1 MSSHTTGDAGTDAVA
16 RAISRA
22 HGILPDQG
30 PIGVFVHHNTLH
42 AFQHLP
48 FHEAVQQGAG
58 IVGARPYLSLGEFR
72 AAFARGRIELR
83 DVDDAISDH
92 LGAADGERTALGLTR
107 HALWRTLMIEQSEV
121 DDVSGLRFAIAAGT
135 ASIGA
140 DQPLWEAALSRV
152 SRGPQPPE
160 RERAAPRRHRDAF
173 VALGAADTDD
183 VVHAELVRL
192 CAGFLDQGQARD
204 VLPGREE
211 GFLRA
216 IAGLYAAGVRD
227 PRGARGTGE
236 AFGAIL
242 RDGRDARSVIQG
254 ALDQLSVPEDA
265 RESYLLDIALALPG
279 WAGMFSRLE
288 RHAEER
294 VAGSDP
300 TLAEFLAVR
309 LVFEAAA
316 VRQAA
321 AKAGLPL
328 AWAALR
334 ALVPGRAPRAPEE
347 GALLLWTLAR
357 AAGAKPAAL
366 TALDDATLGECWRAC
381 DSSPPLL
388 RRQLWMEAY
397 EHRYRRQVLD
407 AIAAHRVASPPPKG
421 TGHRTQHRK
430 DVQVLFCIDEREESI
445 RRAIEEQ
452 GARFETFGVAGFFG
466 VAIDYQGLYDPS
478 PAAHCPVVVIPG
490 HEVHEAPVPAEQ
502 GWHERRLRLR
512 HKWNSFERALGRGS
526 RTLAGGAGLSFVLG
540 PLAGVAAAGRVVAP
554 RSSLALRERFAS
566 RFVPRPVTRLSALRD
581 EWQKRASTR
590 GKPVG
595 FSLEE
600 STDRVAAVL
609 RSIGLLAGFAPVI
622 VVLGHGSTSLNN
634 PHESAHDCGAC
645 GGRRGGANARL
656 FAELANRAD
665 VRGALAARGITI
677 PDDTI
682 FVGGLHD
689 TADDRVQLFDLGAI
703 PASHDDRFEAAC
715 VMLEV
720 ARRESARER
729 ARRFDDAPL
738 GISADDALQ
747 HVEARAAHLAQPRP
761 EYGHCTNAI
770 CIVGR
775 RELSRGLHLDRRAFL
790 VSYDASTDRDD
801 AVLER
806 ILAAVG
812 PVGAGISLEYY
823 FSSVDNLR
831 FGCGTKLPHNVTGLI
846 GVMNGHQGDLQT
858 GLPLQMVE
866 LHEPMRLL
874 LIVESTPEA
883 LLGIASRQ
891 PEVAEL
897 VTKEWV
903 QLVAVDPATGAMQVF
918 HRGGFAPYVP
928 APTTLP
934 EVERSID
941 WHGRSREFLPPARVR
956 AALGSHA

>member
-1 MSSHTTGDAGTDAVA
+1 MAAHVADATADAVS
-16 RAISRA
+16 RAIARA

-48 FHEAVQQGAG
+48 FHEAVQQGAE
-58 IVGARPYLSLGEFR
+58 IVGARPYLSLEEFR
-72 AAFARGRIELR
+72 RAFRTGRIESQ
-83 DVDDAISDH
+83 DVDDAIADH

-107 HALWRTLMIEQSEV
+107 HALWRTLMLEQVEL
-121 DDVSGLRFAIAAGT
+121 DDVPGLRFAILAGT
-135 ASIGA
+135 AGVCR
-140 DQPLWEAALSRV
+140 DLPLWEAALARV
-152 SRGPQPPE
+152 ARGPLP
-160 RERAAPRRHRDAF
+160 RARTMSAPRRHRDAL
-173 VALGAADTDD
+173 VALGATDID
-183 VVHAELVRL
+183 YVVHAELVRL
-192 CAGFLDQGQARD
+192 CSGFLDQGQARE

-227 PRGARGTGE
+227 PRGARGAGD
-236 AFGAIL
+236 AFRTILAAGSGAP
-242 RDGRDARSVIQG
+242 SVIRG
-254 ALDQLSVPEDA
+254 ALDQLEVPEEA
-265 RESYLLDIALALPG
+265 REAYVLDTALALPG

-288 RHAEER
+288 RHPEEQ
-294 VAGSDP
+294 VVGCAPS
-300 TLAEFLAVR
+300 LAEFLAVR
-309 LVFEAAA
+309 LVFECAATRHVA
-316 VRQAA
+316 RV
-321 AKAGLPL
+321 AGLPV

-334 ALVPGRAPRAPEE
+334 DRVPSSAPCAAEE
-347 GALLLWTLAR
+347 GALVLWTLAR
-357 AAGAKPAAL
+357 AAGIAANCL
-366 TALDDATLGECWRAC
+366 TAADDAAIQLCWRAL
-381 DSSPPLL
+381 DSSPPVA
-388 RRQLWMEAY
+388 RRQVWLEAY
-397 EHRYRRQVLD
+397 ERRYRRQVLD
-407 AIAAHRVASPPPKG
+407 AIAAHRAASPPPPG
-421 TGHRTQHRK
+421 TTHRTLRRR
-430 DVQVLFCIDEREESI
+430 DVQVMFCIDEREESM

-452 GARFETFGVAGFFG
+452 GSRFETFSVAGFFG

-490 HEVHEAPVPAEQ
+490 HEVHEAPVADELS
-502 GWHERRLRLR
+502 WHERRLRLR
-512 HKWNSFERALGRGS
+512 DRWNSFERSVGRGS

-554 RSSLALRERFAS
+554 RSSLALRERFAT
-566 RFVPRPVTRLSALRD
+566 RFLPRPATRLSALRD

-595 FSLEE
+595 FSLDE
-600 STDRVAAVL
+600 SSDRVAAVL
-609 RSIGLLAGFAPVI
+609 KSIGLLSGFAPLV

-665 VRGALAARGITI
+665 VRGALRARGIVI
-677 PDDTI
+677 PEDTV

-689 TADDRVQLFDLGAI
+689 TADDRVQLYDLGAI
-703 PASHDDRFEAAC
+703 PATHDERFEAAC
-715 VMLEV
+715 LMLEV

-738 GISADDALQ
+738 GISADDALR

-790 VSYDASTDRDD
+790 VSYDATTDEQD

-831 FGCGTKLPHNVTGLI
+831 FGCGTKLPHNVTGLL

-874 LIVESTPEA
+874 LIVEATPEA

-891 PEVAEL
+891 AEVAEL

-903 QLVAVDPATGAMQVF
+903 QLVALDPVSGAMQVF
-918 HRGGFAPYVP
+918 HRGAFQPYAPVP
-928 APTTLP
+928 TQLP
-934 EVERSID
+934 EVERSIE

-956 AALGSHA
+956 AALESHG